1 MTYFVEKEGSQWT
14 FLDSFWYS
22 LMTLTTVGY
31 ELQPQST
38 AGKVR
43 TGGCRRPL
51 LMIIFSAGRRSVC
64 SPGNIHPDSPTSH
77 CGKQLLNNIQ
87 KQVREERGA
96 R

>member
-43 TGGCRRPL
+43 
-51 LMIIFSAGRRSVC
+51 
-64 SPGNIHPDSPTSH
+64 
-77 CGKQLLNNIQ
+77 
-87 KQVREERGA
+87 RGL

>member
-43 TGGCRRPL
+43 TVDWGWAALDDHLLSWSAVCVLSWEYSSSLSRFPL
-51 LMIIFSAGRRSVC
+51 W
-64 SPGNIHPDSPTSH
+64 
-77 CGKQLLNNIQ
+77 
-87 KQVREERGA
+87 
-96 R
+96 